1 MTAPALPSG
10 TLTFL
15 FTDIEGS
22 TKLVQEL
29 GPESYGEILER
40 HRELLRHAW
49 SAHAGIE
56 IGTEGDSFF
65 VVFTSAPA
73 AVAAAVDAQRAL
85 ADTEFPHGVGAIR
98 VRMGLH
104 TGLGLVSG
112 GTYVGAD
119 VNRAARVAA
128 AANGGQVVLSSA
140 TVPLLDG
147 GLPTGVRTRD
157 VGEHRLKDLRPE
169 RLTILE
175 IEGVADDPRPIRSL
189 DSRPN
194 NLPTQVTSFVGR
206 TAELEETTARLE
218 ATRLL
223 TLTGPGGTGKTRL
236 SLQLCCGG
244 RRGVSR
250 GRLFRGPRADP

>member
-1 MTAPALPSG
+1 MTQTTAPALPSG

-22 TKLVQEL
+22 TKLVQDL
-29 GPESYGEILER
+29 GAEAYGEVLER
-40 HRELLRHAW
+40 HRELLRQAW
-49 SAHAGIE
+49 DAHGGLE

-73 AVAAAVDAQRAL
+73 AVAAAVEAQRAL
-85 ADTEFPHGVGAIR
+85 AATEFPHGVGTIR

-104 TGLGLVSG
+104 TGLGMVSG

-140 TVPLLDG
+140 TLPLLAG
-147 GLPTGVRTRD
+147 ALPPGVRTRD

-169 RLTILE
+169 RLSILE
-175 IEGVADDPRPIRSL
+175 IDGVVDP
-189 DSRPN
+189 
-194 NLPTQVTSFVGR
+194 
-206 TAELEETTARLE
+206 
-218 ATRLL
+218 
-223 TLTGPGGTGKTRL
+223 
-236 SLQLCCGG
+236 
-244 RRGVSR
+244 
-250 GRLFRGPRADP
+250 